1 MTEKLA
7 YNSKEAAAALGVSLP
22 TFYELSNR
30 ADFPC
35 IRVGRRILVPVDS
48 LREWLAKEAQRSGS
62 TD

>member
-7 YNSKEAAAALGVSLP
+7 YNSKEAAAALGISLP

-35 IRVGRRILVPVDS
+35 IRVGRRVLVPIDG
-48 LREWLAKEAQRSGS
+48 LRAWLLKEAGKH
-62 TD
+62 D